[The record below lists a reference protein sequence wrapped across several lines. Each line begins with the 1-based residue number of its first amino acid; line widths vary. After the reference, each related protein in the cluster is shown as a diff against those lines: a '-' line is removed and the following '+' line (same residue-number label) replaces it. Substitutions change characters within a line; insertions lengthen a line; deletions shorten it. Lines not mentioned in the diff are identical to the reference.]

1 MTHGVNVAVGISILE
16 ADVRIICIHIFS
28 NVASINFL
36 ILQLLFI
43 NICYDRPSD
52 EKKSDQTF
60 R

>member
-1 MTHGVNVAVGISILE
+1 MKHGVNVAVGISILE

-52 EKKSDQTF
+52 EKKI
-60 R
+60 